1 MDRAAPGEKSLT
13 MYVKFFVG
21 VISFISVLTFM
32 SARYIF
38 LNSAPEN
45 SVMGISHSLAC
56 PCECPMVL
64 EDCHMSCGLEWKNLI
79 GVKLKTGLVKQD
91 ITSYFYK
98 RYGKEAMLTPAQRF
112 AGKWYEV
119 TRGGYPLREV
129 VLFLL
134 VVVVWTALLY
144 TGLIMIVE
152 RFQSPAKKA

>member
-1 MDRAAPGEKSLT
+1 MDHAAPDEKSLT
-13 MYVKFFVG
+13 MYVKLLVG
-21 VISFISVLTFM
+21 VVSFISVLTFM

-79 GVKLKTGLVKQD
+79 GAKLKAGLVKQD
-91 ITSYFYK
+91 ITGYFYK

-134 VVVVWTALLY
+134 VVIVWTTLLY

-152 RFQSPAKKA
+152 RFQSPAPKA